1 MEDFFGYI
9 VSSDEPLFPGWPDD
23 SKALKSSGYRPAW
36 PLLAEEEMVQRKT
49 LFTEKLGKWMQD
61 GYLPEFQDHRS
72 LVHNFDYV
80 VDYQAYCT
88 AIGLETRIYA
98 FAESEAAFSK
108 YSWYPHAVF
117 LGYDCVGDNSFDSYV
132 FWDGLTETELG
143 AHGLRQNEYQLF
155 FTQADAKRY
164 RDLRQTMIQQGENM
178 EEMGPE
184 RVVAVA
190 MIRL

>member
-1 MEDFFGYI
+1 MGEFFGYI
-9 VSSDEPLFPGWPDD
+9 ISSNEPLYPGWEDYP
-23 SKALKSSGYRPAW
+23 KALKSSGYRPRW
-36 PLLAEEEMVQRKT
+36 PLFAEEETLQRKA
-49 LFTEKLGKWMQD
+49 LFSAKLGKWMQD
-61 GYLPEFQDHRS
+61 GYLPEFQDHRA

-132 FWDGLTETELG
+132 FWDGLAEAEMD